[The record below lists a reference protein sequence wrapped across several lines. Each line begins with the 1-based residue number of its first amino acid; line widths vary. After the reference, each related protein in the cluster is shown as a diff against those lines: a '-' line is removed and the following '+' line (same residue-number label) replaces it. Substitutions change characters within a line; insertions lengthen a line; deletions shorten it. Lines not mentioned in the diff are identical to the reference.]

1 MNKPKLMEHGRFA
14 YSAIIDR
21 PPVRWPNGAR
31 LALWVIPNIEHFQ
44 FDQTYGGTANTAPD
58 LIGYS
63 PRDYGNRVGV
73 WRIMEAMDKHGIRGT
88 AALNG
93 AVCEFEPRIIEEGNK
108 RGWEWMGHCMTNS
121 RRWSGADEASERK
134 IIADTVRTLREG
146 TGKAP
151 RGWLGAGLA
160 ETTRTPELLKEQ
172 GIDYVADWVNDDQPY
187 RMRTAHGDLYSIPYS
202 VEINDRVA
210 YDERKVTP
218 PEFARMIREQFDC
231 LYQEGETSAR
241 VMAICLHP
249 WISGVPHRM
258 PYLREALS
266 YIDGHAKIWWATG
279 SEIIDAYAAL

>member
-58 LIGYS
+58 LIGYA

-121 RRWSGADEASERK
+121 RRLSGADEASERK

-160 ETTRTPELLKEQ
+160 ETTRTPELLREQ

-266 YIDGHAKIWWATG
+266 YIDGHAEIWWATG

>member
-58 LIGYS
+58 LIGYA

-121 RRWSGADEASERK
+121 RRLSGADEASERK

-266 YIDGHAKIWWATG
+266 YIDGHAEIWWATG

>member
-1 MNKPKLMEHGRFA
+1 
-14 YSAIIDR
+14 
-21 PPVRWPNGAR
+21 
-31 LALWVIPNIEHFQ
+31 
-44 FDQTYGGTANTAPD
+44 
-58 LIGYS
+58 
-63 PRDYGNRVGV
+63 
-73 WRIMEAMDKHGIRGT
+73 
-88 AALNG
+88 
-93 AVCEFEPRIIEEGNK
+93 
-108 RGWEWMGHCMTNS
+108 MTNS
-121 RRWSGADEASERK
+121 RRLSGADEASERK

>member
-58 LIGYS
+58 LIGYA

-121 RRWSGADEASERK
+121 RRLSGADEASERK